1 MMLKNYQVRTQTY
14 CRQKMKEK
22 VDREETQTRLFT
34 TLHGFLDTFFEVS
47 REPTCLCDEQTAAAP
62 REENRRKD
70 AQTPKGGGEREER
83 CRLIKEGDATSRKRR
98 ESWNAFSSSSPSG
111 HQFGAPVIRASLS
124 QTKSHGFTYYDLH
137 PCPLPSPAPSP
148 LGVLVC
154 LDHALRGS
162 SSLLSLLPSLSSS
175 LPDSPT
181 SSFSFIAQLVKL
193 RIPFLWES
201 WQIIPIFEKF
211 GTIFFGAGSG
221 K

>member
-14 CRQKMKEK
+14 CPLKMKEK

-47 REPTCLCDEQTAAAP
+47 REPTCLCRRQQHRGKKIDEKTRRHQ
-62 REENRRKD
+62 REK
-70 AQTPKGGGEREER
+70 EREER

-211 GTIFFGAGSG
+211 GTIFFGARSG